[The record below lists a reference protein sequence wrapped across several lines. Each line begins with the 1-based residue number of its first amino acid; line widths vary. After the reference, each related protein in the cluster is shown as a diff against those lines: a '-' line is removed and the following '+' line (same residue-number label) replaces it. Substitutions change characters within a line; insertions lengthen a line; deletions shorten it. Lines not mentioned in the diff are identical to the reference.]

1 MILKLPFLVAAKY
14 LKALVTCTCDNTCR
28 GSEQLPTIS
37 EPLTAPKKPG
47 NRNLG
52 TMEASGFLRP
62 PMCHCT
68 TEETCLLFRSSHL
81 ANWSIKIDHT
91 LQEASVPRFYLHL
104 NIINSPLWLLRHK
117 RPLRARLIRPRWDW
131 TAKSSGA
138 SGILSHV
145 LRPQVRLP
153 LRVRSWHT
161 TLSFLHM
168 ISRTHVMFT
177 HFAPSHLTPE
187 LTKRPRKL
195 TFRRDLIQ
203 VWAPNLFSLLRLLG
217 ICFSQTSSKS

>member
-1 MILKLPFLVAAKY
+1 MTTRAVAVSSFLQFQSLSRLPRNQGIETSAPWKPVAF
-14 LKALVTCTCDNTCR
+14 
-28 GSEQLPTIS
+28 P
-37 EPLTAPKKPG
+37 
-47 NRNLG
+47 
-52 TMEASGFLRP
+52 RP
-62 PMCHCT
+62 PMCRCT

-153 LRVRSWHT
+153 LKARSWHT
-161 TLSFLHM
+161 TLSFPHM
-168 ISRTHVMFT
+168 ISRTHMMFT
-177 HFAPSHLTPE
+177 HFAPIPSH
-187 LTKRPRKL
+187 PRANKK
-195 TFRRDLIQ
+195 TSKTDLQKGSDSSVGSQSIFLIK
-203 VWAPNLFSLLRLLG
+203 VTGYLF
-217 ICFSQTSSKS
+217 

>member
-1 MILKLPFLVAAKY
+1 MILKLPFLEAAKY

-153 LRVRSWHT
+153 LKARSWYT
-161 TLSFLHM
+161 MLSFLHM
-168 ISRTHVMFT
+168 ISRTHMIFT
-177 HFAPSHLTPE
+177 HFAPIPSENWPSE
-187 LTKRPRKL
+187 
-195 TFRRDLIQ
+195 
-203 VWAPNLFSLLRLLG
+203 G
-217 ICFSQTSSKS
+217 IWFKCGLPVYFPY